1 MSDIVAL
8 AVPLVVVAAAAVG
21 AAYWARRRTPP
32 SRGAGAHRTMTLVY
46 AAIAVA
52 AVLLF
57 VPLAIAAW
65 PRG

>member
-1 MSDIVAL
+1 
-8 AVPLVVVAAAAVG
+8 
-21 AAYWARRRTPP
+21 
-32 SRGAGAHRTMTLVY
+32 MTLVY